1 LSWPLA
7 IALLVAAPAVTP
19 LINRAT
25 RQIKKA
31 SRRAQQRTA
40 EAASNADE
48 IIDNMR
54 IIRVF
59 GAESLQLKRYQSK
72 INASHAAN
80 KDVINLQA
88 VLDISG
94 RVRNT
99 LCIMAT
105 LCLGAYLTLS
115 GHVTIGVC
123 YSFFVYS
130 FSFAFA
136 LSNLSATL
144 GELSKAAGTVSR
156 TLAVLK
162 RAAFDDDN
170 ADEGGKESV
179 AHLNLGESQV
189 SRSTD
194 DEIVN
199 GLNGHDIEFR
209 DVSFVHPSGWQLQ
222 NVNIDLPKGSTVAL
236 IGPSGGGKSTIAS
249 LLLGFYKPT
258 SGEILIN
265 GQSLQNLDLSWWR
278 RQVGAVEQFPGL
290 ISGPIRD
297 VVAYGNP
304 CATDEH
310 IETALKD
317 AQASDFMAK
326 LPITMDASALSGGQK
341 QRIALARAYAR
352 HPKVLILDEATSALD
367 SRTEDGVA
375 AVLRKRRADKPLTTL
390 IIAHRLSTIKD
401 ADSVVIVAD
410 GRVLKQAWG
419 QDKDEIIDNL
429 MAGNR
434 NLQLQDRTLI
444 N

>member
-1 LSWPLA
+1 MSWPLA
-7 IALLVAAPAVTP
+7 IALLLAAPAVTP
-19 LINRAT
+19 VINRAT

-54 IIRVF
+54 TIRAF
-59 GAESLQLKRYQSK
+59 GAERLQLERYQSK

-170 ADEGGKESV
+170 ADEGVKESV
-179 AHLNLGESQV
+179 AHLIPGESQV
-189 SRSTD
+189 SQSTD
-194 DEIVN
+194 DEIVD
-199 GLNGHDIEFR
+199 GLGHDIEFR
-209 DVSFVHPSGWQLQ
+209 DVSFVHPSGWHLQ
-222 NVNIDLPKGSTVAL
+222 NVNIELPKGSTVAL

-249 LLLGFYKPT
+249 LLLGFYRPT
-258 SGEILIN
+258 GGEILIN

-304 CATDEH
+304 YATDEDL
-310 IETALKD
+310 EKALKD

-326 LPITMDASALSGGQK
+326 LPLTMDASGLSGGQK

-375 AVLRKRRADKPLTTL
+375 AVLRKRRVDKPLTTL

-429 MAGNR
+429 MAGNS
-434 NLQLQDRTLI
+434 NLQLQDRALI